1 MIQEPMALDYFED
14 VVLSALLAW
23 PGARIQHFFFE
34 GKPIPLA
41 RQRSAVVKSAFGK
54 PRVVAFSPKQ
64 NKDTKQRIYSACLTD
79 KPIRFDPPYT
89 IALKFICEPLKTV
102 REEYPVGATHGDL
115 DNLEKL
121 ILDALFFDVNPAKGT
136 QGIPIYQDDR
146 HVINCLKFK
155 RLPAAGE
162 KPGIHFWMVKP

>member
-1 MIQEPMALDYFED
+1 MIEAELDYFEEA
-14 VVLSALLAW
+14 VLASILAW
-23 PGARIQHFFFE
+23 PGAQVQHFFFE

-41 RQRSAVVKSAFGK
+41 RQRSTVINSAFGK

-64 NKDTKQRIYSACLTD
+64 NKDGKQRIYSACLTAR
-79 KPIRFDPPYT
+79 PIRFEPPYT

-102 REEYPVGATHGDL
+102 REEYPTGASHGDM

-121 ILDALFFDVNPAKGT
+121 VLDALFFDVNPKKGT

-146 HVINCLKFK
+146 HIVNCLKFK
-155 RLPAAGE
+155 RLPSASE

>member
-1 MIQEPMALDYFED
+1 MTLDYFED
-14 VVLSALLAW
+14 AVLASLLAW

-41 RQRSAVVKSAFGK
+41 RQRSAVITPTFGK

-64 NKDTKQRIYSACLTD
+64 NKDTKARIYSACLTAR
-79 KPIRFDPPYT
+79 PVRFEPPYT
-89 IALKFICEPLKTV
+89 IALKFICEPLKSV
-102 REEYPVGATHGDL
+102 REEYPTSSGHGDL

-121 ILDALFFDVNPAKGT
+121 IIDAIFFDMGKSTPA
-136 QGIPIYQDDR
+136 IPVYQDDR

-162 KPGIHFWMVKP
+162 KTGIHFWMVKP

>member
-1 MIQEPMALDYFED
+1 MIESELDYFED
-14 VVLSALLAW
+14 AVLASLLAW
-23 PGARIQHFFFE
+23 PGARVQHFFFE

-41 RQRSAVVKSAFGK
+41 RQRSKVIQDIFGEA
-54 PRVVAFSPKQ
+54 RVIAFSPKQ
-64 NKDTKQRIYSACLTD
+64 NKDTKQRIYSACLTAR
-79 KPIRFDPPYT
+79 PVRFDPPYT

-102 REEYPVGATHGDL
+102 REEYPTAASHGDL

-121 ILDALFFDVNPAKGT
+121 VLDALFFDVNPKKGT

-146 HVINCLKFK
+146 HIVNCLKFK
-155 RLPAAGE
+155 RLPMAGE